1 MSIAPKLK
9 NSMISL
15 ASVKQI
21 FAITRLRIMSALF
34 SKIPILK
41 NRLTLFTCVVC
52 GRMSRAGVPGRES
65 MQCDRCG
72 ATWRARAMV
81 LGVLQSLGH
90 SNTTLSDVQEDWS
103 IRGLGTSDDIK
114 IAKKLGNKFDYVNTY
129 YHKGPK
135 LDLTDVDPQWRET
148 ARFII
153 CSDVLEH
160 IPPPTNI
167 ALEGL
172 YSLVA
177 PGGAAIVSIPYSTA
191 ETSNEFY
198 PNLDRYEIQDNQV
211 VWHDTMGQRHV
222 DTNPEFHGGAGQTL
236 SFRVWSLSRFEEA
249 LLSVGFSRIERVIL
263 NASLGVP
270 PIPSCD
276 AILIARK

>member
-1 MSIAPKLK
+1 
-9 NSMISL
+9 
-15 ASVKQI
+15 
-21 FAITRLRIMSALF
+21 
-34 SKIPILK
+34 
-41 NRLTLFTCVVC
+41 
-52 GRMSRAGVPGRES
+52 
-65 MQCDRCG
+65 
-72 ATWRARAMV
+72 MV

-90 SNTTLSDVQEDWS
+90 SNTTLRDVREDLS
-103 IRGLGTSDDIK
+103 IRGLGTSDD
-114 IAKKLGNKFDYVNTY
+114 KKFATKLANKFDYVNTF
-129 YHKGPK
+129 YHRGPI
-135 LDLTDVDPQWRET
+135 LDLTNVEPRWREYAQFVT
-148 ARFII
+148 

-177 PGGAAIVSIPYSTA
+177 PGGAAIVSIPYTTA
-191 ETSNEFY
+191 DTSIEFY
-198 PNLDRYEIQDNQV
+198 PNILRYEIQDNQV

-236 SFRVWSLSRFEEA
+236 SFRAWSLSRFEEA
-249 LLSVGFSRIERVIL
+249 LLSAGFSSVERVIL

-270 PIPSCD
+270 PIPTRD

>member
-1 MSIAPKLK
+1 MPIVFKFK
-9 NSMISL
+9 NTAISL
-15 ASVKQI
+15 ASVKQL
-21 FAITRLRIMSALF
+21 FVITRLRIVSVVF

-52 GRMSRAGVPGRES
+52 GRISGAGVPGRES
-65 MQCDRCG
+65 MQCHRCG

-81 LGVLQSLGH
+81 LGVLQSLGYT
-90 SNTTLSDVQEDWS
+90 NTSLSDMQEDWS

-114 IAKKLGNKFDYVNTY
+114 IAKKLFNKFDYVNTY

-135 LDLTDVDPQWRET
+135 LDLTDVDPQWLED
-148 ARFII
+148 ARFVT

-177 PGGAAIVSIPYSTA
+177 PGGAAIVSIPYATV
-191 ETSNEFY
+191 ETSDEFY

-211 VWHDTMGQRHV
+211 VWYDTMGQRHV

-249 LLSVGFSRIERVIL
+249 LLNVGFSNVERVAL

-270 PIPSCD
+270 PIPFCD

>member
-65 MQCDRCG
+65 MQCARCG

-177 PGGAAIVSIPYSTA
+177 PGGAAIVSIPYATA
-191 ETSNEFY
+191 ETSYEFY

-270 PIPSCD
+270 PIPFCD

>member
-1 MSIAPKLK
+1 MSIAPKSR
-9 NSMISL
+9 NSVISL
-15 ASVKQI
+15 ASFKQI
-21 FAITRLRIMSALF
+21 FAIARLRIVSALF

-41 NRLTLFTCVVC
+41 NRLPLFTCVVC

>member
-1 MSIAPKLK
+1 
-9 NSMISL
+9 
-15 ASVKQI
+15 
-21 FAITRLRIMSALF
+21 
-34 SKIPILK
+34 
-41 NRLTLFTCVVC
+41 
-52 GRMSRAGVPGRES
+52 MSRAGVPGRES

-72 ATWRARAMV
+72 STWRARAMV

-90 SNTTLSDVQEDWS
+90 LNTTLSDVQEDWS

-135 LDLTDVDPQWRET
+135 LDLTDVDPQWREN
-148 ARFII
+148 ARFVI

-177 PGGAAIVSIPYSTA
+177 LGGAAIVSIPYGNT

-249 LLSVGFSRIERVIL
+249 LLSVGFSRVERVIL

-270 PIPSCD
+270 PIPTSD

>member
-9 NSMISL
+9 NSVISL
-15 ASVKQI
+15 ASFKQI
-21 FAITRLRIMSALF
+21 FAIARLRIVSALF

-81 LGVLQSLGH
+81 LGVLQSLGY

-135 LDLTDVDPQWRET
+135 LDLTEVDPQWREN
-148 ARFII
+148 ARFVT

-160 IPPPTNI
+160 IQPPTNI

-172 YSLVA
+172 YLLVA
-177 PGGAAIVSIPYSTA
+177 PGGAAIVSIPYTTA
-191 ETSNEFY
+191 DTSIEFY
-198 PNLDRYEIQDNQV
+198 PNLERYEIQDNQV

-222 DTNPEFHGGAGQTL
+222 DINPEFHGGAGQTL
-236 SFRVWSLSRFEEA
+236 SFRAWSLSRFEEA
-249 LLSVGFSRIERVIL
+249 LLSAGFSSVERVIL

-270 PIPSCD
+270 PIPFCD
-276 AILIARK
+276 AILIAHK

>member
-1 MSIAPKLK
+1 
-9 NSMISL
+9 
-15 ASVKQI
+15 
-21 FAITRLRIMSALF
+21 
-34 SKIPILK
+34 
-41 NRLTLFTCVVC
+41 
-52 GRMSRAGVPGRES
+52 MSRAGVPGRES

>member
-1 MSIAPKLK
+1 VSIAPRFN
-9 NSMISL
+9 NSVISL
-15 ASVKQI
+15 ASLKQI
-21 FAITRLRIMSALF
+21 FAIARLRTVSAVF
-34 SKIPILK
+34 SKVPILK
-41 NRLTLFTCVVC
+41 NRLTLFACVVC
-52 GRMSRAGVPGRES
+52 GRMSRAGEPGRES

-81 LGVLQSLGH
+81 LGVLQSLGY

-135 LDLTDVDPQWRET
+135 LDLTDVDSQWRET
-148 ARFII
+148 ARFVI

-177 PGGAAIVSIPYSTA
+177 PGGAAIVSIPYNNLDS
-191 ETSNEFY
+191 SIEFY

-211 VWHDTMGQRHV
+211 VWHDTMGKQHV

-249 LLSVGFSRIERVIL
+249 LLSVGFSRVERVIL

-270 PIPSCD
+270 PIPTCD

>member
-1 MSIAPKLK
+1 
-9 NSMISL
+9 MISL

-177 PGGAAIVSIPYSTA
+177 PGGAAIVSIPYATA

>member
-9 NSMISL
+9 NSVISL
-15 ASVKQI
+15 ASFKQI
-21 FAITRLRIMSALF
+21 FAIARLRIVSALF

-90 SNTTLSDVQEDWS
+90 SNITLSDVQEDWS

-129 YHKGPK
+129 YHQGPK
-135 LDLTDVDPQWRET
+135 LDLTEVDPQWRET

-177 PGGAAIVSIPYSTA
+177 PGGAAIVSIPYATA
-191 ETSNEFY
+191 ETSHEFY

-263 NASLGVP
+263 NAPLGVP

>member
-1 MSIAPKLK
+1 MTRVPFGIVRD
-9 NSMISL
+9 SM
-15 ASVKQI
+15 
-21 FAITRLRIMSALF
+21 
-34 SKIPILK
+34 
-41 NRLTLFTCVVC
+41 FTCIIC
-52 GRMSRAGVPGRES
+52 GLRSGSSLPGREG
-65 MQCDRCG
+65 MACFRCG

-81 LGVLQSLGH
+81 LGVLQSLGYL
-90 SNTTLSDVQEDWS
+90 NTTLSDVGEDLS
-103 IRGLGTSDDIK
+103 IRGLGTSDDEKFAIK
-114 IAKKLGNKFDYVNTY
+114 LANKFDYVNTF
-129 YHKGPK
+129 YHKGPV
-135 LDLTDVDPQWRET
+135 LDLTNIEPRWRECAHFVT
-148 ARFII
+148 

-177 PGGAAIVSIPYSTA
+177 PGGAAIVSIPYTTA
-191 ETSNEFY
+191 DTSIEFY

-236 SFRVWSLSRFEEA
+236 SFRAWSLSRFEEA
-249 LLSVGFSRIERVIL
+249 LLSAGFSRVERVIL

-270 PIPSCD
+270 PIPFCD